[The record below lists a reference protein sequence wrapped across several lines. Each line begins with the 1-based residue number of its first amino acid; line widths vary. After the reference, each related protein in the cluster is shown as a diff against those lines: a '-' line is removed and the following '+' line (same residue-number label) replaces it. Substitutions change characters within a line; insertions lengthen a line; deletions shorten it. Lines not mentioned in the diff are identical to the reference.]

1 MCSHPTTCPH
11 TPWPC
16 NNSCSN
22 SCLNPCRSPCL
33 SPCFNHVSVGNVLLV
48 HYTQSHRTRQLFL
61 PQTYIYNQRCLE
73 LPILLATSAMLAS
86 LSRHARLKVNKCPSA
101 PPQNDNRQK
110 GDKKVVPSDSR
121 SASRHELIT
130 LTPIVIPCQQ
140 ILIRIPIALC
150 FDVLA
155 NGSERFPR
163 SQVLGTV
170 QNGSGTVHELSVRLH
185 KKILRTCERFRTVHW
200 KRSFAQLLS
209 GQIKPN

>member
-1 MCSHPTTCPH
+1 MYTEYVISAVGLYVCSHPTTCPH

-86 LSRHARLKVNKCPSA
+86 LSRHARLKVNNIA
-101 PPQNDNRQK
+101 PRPLHK
-110 GDKKVVPSDSR
+110 TITDKKETKR
-121 SASRHELIT
+121 LCH
-130 LTPIVIPCQQ
+130 Q
-140 ILIRIPIALC
+140 IAEAHRVTNL
-150 FDVLA
+150 
-155 NGSERFPR
+155 
-163 SQVLGTV
+163 
-170 QNGSGTVHELSVRLH
+170 LH
-185 KKILRTCERFRTVHW
+185 
-200 KRSFAQLLS
+200 
-209 GQIKPN
+209 